1 MVDEVKTEDA
11 PDIVVE
17 KKNESL
23 TEEST
28 SVDVKTDDATSL
40 SQVKVEEATL
50 LEGKIIRQVEY
61 YFGNT
66 NLWRDKFLKEKLKED
81 SGWVTLECLCTF
93 NRLQQLS
100 SDFEEIVVAL
110 EKSKTGLLEISE
122 DRLKVR
128 RSPSNPLPDPDDP
141 IIRKASKMKTLYMKG
156 FPKTYQLDD
165 VQDYISSQG
174 CQTVFVKMKLDEER
188 KFKGSIIVEL
198 STLEQADKFL
208 KEEFKC
214 GETTLTV
221 MRRDEYF
228 MKKNEDRN
236 GNKFSGHKRGAEDC
250 GDADGDAKKS
260 KEEAPMKIG
269 CVLHFKG
276 CNTETMREDLKSVF
290 GKNETIDWVD
300 FERGETQGY
309 IRFAEE
315 GSAKKALDGVKAEN
329 EDKIIIK
336 ETECEARIIEGI
348 EEKNYWILVNE
359 EKKRAKSRFGGR
371 GGKGGRGGRGGRF
384 NKKGGK
390 GNEEWRKRRRP
401 WENGNDENKKK
412 ESLGENKNE
421 HIKFDDDEKT
431 TPEKK
436 PKVEE
441 EKPAALTEA

>member
-1 MVDEVKTEDA
+1 MVEEVKTEDA
-11 PDIVVE
+11 PNIAVE
-17 KKNESL
+17 KNESL
-23 TEEST
+23 IKEST
-28 SVDVKTDDATSL
+28 PVGVKTEAAISLPVVKTEDATS
-40 SQVKVEEATL
+40 

-198 STLEQADKFL
+198 LTLEQADKFL
-208 KEEFKC
+208 TEELKC
-214 GETTLTV
+214 DETTLTV

-236 GNKFSGHKRGAEDC
+236 GNKFSGNKRRVEDC
-250 GDADGDAKKS
+250 DDADGDAKKS
-260 KEEAPMKIG
+260 KEKEETPMKIG

-315 GSAKKALDGVKAEN
+315 GSAQKALDGVKAEN
-329 EDKIIIK
+329 EDKVIIK

-401 WENGNDENKKK
+401 WENGTNDENKKK
-412 ESLGENKNE
+412 ENNDGEKKNE

-431 TPEKK
+431 TPE
-436 PKVEE
+436 
-441 EKPAALTEA
+441 